1 MNQAQEW
8 LDLFEQVSCFHCKMF
23 TEPLWNKYPAYA
35 TDIWHSL
42 AIFLEGYAFERQ
54 GKNPDYPYAA
64 VDALFYSREQNNN
77 IFNQQIINLM
87 WDRFSELLNNQNLNQ
102 RNNPIYPSTNPDNL
116 RIGNERF
123 SLVEVVI
130 NNIPQQNTLATY
142 LRNLINQTHNIQGP
156 FNILTRIRGIGPKI
170 ASFYLRDLVYIM
182 NIDLANIQNRNLL
195 QPIDTWVKRTVEI
208 LTNDENMNNRQ
219 IGEWVV
225 SNCLENNINPERVN
239 MGMWF
244 FCSQIVKSKYKLETI
259 LNNLNDARNLLQEY
273 KEILENVVTSNLN
286 YL

>member
-1 MNQAQEW
+1 MNHVQEW
-8 LDLFEQVSCFHCKMF
+8 LNLFEQVSCFHCKMF

-35 TDIWHSL
+35 TDIWDSL

-64 VDALFYSREQNNN
+64 VDALFYSKERNNN

-87 WDRFSELLNNQNLNQ
+87 WNRFSELLRNQNLNQ
-102 RNNPIYPSTNPDNL
+102 RNNPIYPLANPDNL

-130 NNIPQQNTLATY
+130 DENIIPQNTLTTY
-142 LRNLINQTHNIQGP
+142 LRNLINQTHNIQRP

-182 NIDLANIQNRNLL
+182 NIDLANIQNRTLL

-219 IGEWVV
+219 QIAEWVV

-244 FCSQIVKSKYKLETI
+244 FCSQIVKSEYKLRRI
-259 LNNLNDARNLLQEY
+259 LNNLNDAQNLLQEY
-273 KEILENVVTSNLN
+273 REILENVINN
-286 YL
+286 C

>member
-1 MNQAQEW
+1 MNQIQKW
-8 LDLFEQVSCFHCKMF
+8 LQFFNNVSCFYREMF
-23 TEPLWNKYPAYA
+23 LLPLWNKYPNH
-35 TDIWHSL
+35 TNNIWHSL

-64 VDALFYSREQNNN
+64 VDALFYSMEQNNN
-77 IFNQQIINLM
+77 IFNRQIINLM

-102 RNNPIYPSTNPDNL
+102 RNNPIYPSINPDNL

-130 NNIPQQNTLATY
+130 DENIIPQNTLATY
-142 LRNLINQTHNIQGP
+142 VRNLINQTHNIQTP
-156 FNILTRIRGIGPKI
+156 FNILTMIRGIGPKI

-182 NIDLANIQNRNLL
+182 NIDLANIQNRTLL

-219 IGEWVV
+219 QIAEWVV

-244 FCSQIVKSKYKLETI
+244 FCSQIVKSEYKLRRI
-259 LNNLNDARNLLQEY
+259 LNNLNDAQNLLQEY
-273 KEILENVVTSNLN
+273 REILENVINN
-286 YL
+286 C